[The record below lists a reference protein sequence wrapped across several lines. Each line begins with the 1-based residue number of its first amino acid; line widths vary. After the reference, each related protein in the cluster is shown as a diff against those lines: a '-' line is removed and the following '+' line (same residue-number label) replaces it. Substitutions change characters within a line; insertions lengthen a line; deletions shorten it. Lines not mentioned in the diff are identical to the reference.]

1 MKEYR
6 AKIAREEDGRM
17 VVHRKFTLRAHTI
30 DAAAKIAER
39 HIDPQTEV
47 LVHIKLKEP
56 NGEKRDQQETPGPR
70 RGSA

>member
-6 AKIAREEDGRM
+6 AKIAKEEDGRM
-17 VVHRKFTLRAHTI
+17 VVHRRFTLRAHTI

-39 HIDPQTEV
+39 HIDPVTEV

-56 NGEKRDQQETPGPR
+56 NGEERNQ
-70 RGSA
+70 

>member
-39 HIDPQTEV
+39 HIDPVTEV

-56 NGEKRDQQETPGPR
+56 NGEERNQ
-70 RGSA
+70 

>member
-30 DAAAKIAER
+30 DGAAAIAKS

-56 NGEKRDQQETPGPR
+56 NGEKRDQ
-70 RGSA
+70 